1 MGVNL
6 KDYEESMLNGKYGPG
21 MQMAMTIVVRM
32 AEVLEATELL
42 AVSQAHIDGCGLMSD
57 SGLEFAEKLAALNAR
72 VSVPTTLNMIPVDLQ
87 NWRKQGVPENYALK
101 ATRMANAYIQ
111 MGCIPTWTCAPYQS
125 YLAPHYRQQIAW
137 GESNAIVYANS
148 VYGARTNRYADYM
161 DICAAITARVPRYGL
176 HLTENRRGQMLIR
189 LMDLPQALFA
199 DNSFYPV
206 LGYFLGKLVQD
217 RIPVIEGLT
226 ANLSSDNFKA
236 LGAAAASSGAV
247 GLIHI
252 IGLTPEASTLEDA
265 FQGSS
270 PEETIDVH
278 LDDLL
283 EAKAELSHSSRRN
296 GKLDAVVLGCPHF
309 SFMEFQALVKLI
321 HQIGRPLSREV
332 RLIILSNQISVG
344 LLQRADLLDEITNF
358 GAELVVDTCVFH
370 SPIVSSGAQLIMTNS
385 GKCAYYGPGELN
397 TQVLFGDLE
406 DCILSAVNG
415 EITGKEDAW
424 NRY

>member
-1 MGVNL
+1 MAVRL
-6 KDYEESMLNGKYGPG
+6 SCYEESMLNGKYGPG
-21 MQMAMTIVVRM
+21 SQMAMTIVVRM

-57 SGLEFAEKLAALNAR
+57 SGLEFAEKLVALNAR
-72 VSVPTTLNMIPVDLQ
+72 VSVPTTLNMIPLDLQ

-101 ATRMANAYIQ
+101 ATRMANAYIE
-111 MGCIPTWTCAPYQS
+111 MGCIPTWTCAPYQG

-148 VYGARTNRYADYM
+148 VFGARTNRYADYM
-161 DICAAITARVPRYGL
+161 DICAAITGRVPKYGL
-176 HLTENRRGQMLIR
+176 HLMENRRGQVLIR
-189 LMDLPQALFA
+189 LVDLPQALFA
-199 DNSFYPV
+199 ENSFYPV
-206 LGYFLGKLVQD
+206 LGYLIGKLVQD
-217 RIPVIEGLT
+217 RVPVIDGLT

-252 IGLTPEASTLEDA
+252 IGLSPEASTLEDA
-265 FQGSS
+265 FQSSS

-278 LDDLL
+278 MDDLL
-283 EAKAELSHSSRRN
+283 GAKAELSHSSRIN

-309 SFMEFQALVKLI
+309 SFMEFQTLVKLI
-321 HQIGRPLSREV
+321 RQIGRSLSPEV
-332 RLIILSNQISVG
+332 RLIILTNQISMG
-344 LLQRADLLDEITNF
+344 LLQRADLLDEITGF
-358 GAELVVDTCVFH
+358 GAELVLDTCVFH

-397 TQVLFGDLE
+397 TQVLFADLE
-406 DCILSAVNG
+406 DCILSAING
-415 EITGKEDAW
+415 EITRKQDAW

>member
-1 MGVNL
+1 MSVNL
-6 KDYEESMLNGKYGPG
+6 KDDEESMLNGKYGPG

-32 AEVLEATELL
+32 AEVLEAIELL

-57 SGLEFAEKLAALNAR
+57 SGLEFAEKLVALNAR
-72 VSVPTTLNMIPVDLQ
+72 VSVPTTLNMIPLDLQ

-111 MGCIPTWTCAPYQS
+111 MGCIPTWTCAPYQG

-148 VYGARTNRYADYM
+148 VFGARTNRYADYM
-161 DICAAITARVPRYGL
+161 DICAAITGRVPKYGL
-176 HLTENRRGQMLIR
+176 HLMENRRGQVLIR
-189 LMDLPQALFA
+189 LVDLPQALFA
-199 DNSFYPV
+199 KNSFYPV
-206 LGYFLGKLVQD
+206 LGYLIGKLVQD
-217 RIPVIEGLT
+217 RVPVIDGLT
-226 ANLSSDNFKA
+226 ANLSSDDFKA

-265 FQGSS
+265 FQSSS

-278 LDDLL
+278 MDDLL
-283 EAKAELSHSSRRN
+283 GAKAELSHSSRIN

-309 SFMEFQALVKLI
+309 SFMEFQTLVKLI
-321 HQIGRPLSREV
+321 RQIGRPLSPEV
-332 RLIILSNQISVG
+332 RLIILTNQISMG
-344 LLQRADLLDEITNF
+344 LLQRADLLDEITGF
-358 GAELVVDTCVFH
+358 GAELVLDTCVFH

-397 TQVLFGDLE
+397 TQVLFADLE
-406 DCILSAVNG
+406 DCLLSAVNG
-415 EITGKEDAW
+415 EITRKQDAW